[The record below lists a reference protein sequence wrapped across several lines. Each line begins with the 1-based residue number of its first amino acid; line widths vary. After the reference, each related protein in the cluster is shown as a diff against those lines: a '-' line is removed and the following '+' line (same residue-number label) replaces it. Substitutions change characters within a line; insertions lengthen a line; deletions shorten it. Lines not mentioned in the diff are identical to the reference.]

1 MISVAASSLALTL
14 AVALQSAPQ
23 TPQNPP
29 AAQLED
35 VVVEGRIL
43 REAVDRF
50 VDDIVAPPVGRGPA
64 RWDRKVCVGVLNLRR
79 DAAQV
84 VVDQVSRIALD
95 LGLEPGDPGCRPNI
109 LIIASSDGEAM
120 ARILVER
127 SPHAFRPNYA
137 GASRGASALDRF
149 QASTSPVRWWHLSLP
164 VTETGDIAV
173 RMPGGGVP
181 LVRQDGSRLTTRLRN
196 DLRRA
201 YVIIDLDRMDG
212 VTFQQ
217 LGDYIGMVTM
227 AQIDP
232 EAETAAYDTVL
243 NLFDAPGAVTGLTEW
258 DRSYLSA
265 LYDAELNRRSPNHQG
280 GEVAGLMFRDRQ
292 RAQPEGEEPPPA
304 EPNPGP

>member
-1 MISVAASSLALTL
+1 MLRIVTGFAAVLALASPGL
-14 AVALQSAPQ
+14 AQV
-23 TPQNPP
+23 PP
-29 AAQLED
+29 RDAATAELET
-35 VVVEGRIL
+35 VVVDGRPL
-43 REAVDRF
+43 REAIERF
-50 VDDIVAPPVGRGPA
+50 VDDVVAPPVGRGPA
-64 RWDRKVCVGVLNLRR
+64 RWDRKVCVGALNLRR
-79 DAAQV
+79 DAAQA

-109 LIIASSDGEAM
+109 LIIASDDGEAL
-120 ARILVER
+120 ARALVER

-137 GASRGASALDRF
+137 GASRGSSALDRF
-149 QASTSPVRWWHLSLP
+149 QASSSPVRWWHVSLP

-173 RMPGGGVP
+173 RLPGGGP
-181 LVRQDGSRLTTRLRN
+181 PFVRQDGSRLTTRLRN

-201 YVIIDLDRMDG
+201 YVIVDLQEMDG

-243 NLFDAPGAVTGLTEW
+243 NLFDAPGAVSGLTEW
-258 DRSYLSA
+258 DRSYLAA

-280 GEVAGLMFRDRQ
+280 GEVAGLMFRDRRQ
-292 RAQPEGEEPPPA
+292 AQTEDAA
-304 EPNPGP
+304 E